1 MIRKILLSLL
11 LLAVLAIG
19 GLFTLLATNSDIII
33 DKFHSYIENNT
44 GAPLV
49 SQTRPVF
56 TLLPNRGL
64 ELGASSWQKPD
75 ESLSISFSRASVL
88 ISSHD
93 LFVGRFSIK
102 NFTDRKSTRL
112 NSSHD

>member
-1 MIRKILLSLL
+1 MIRKILLSLIL
-11 LLAVLAIG
+11 LILLAGG
-19 GLFTLLATNSDIII
+19 GLFALLATNSDIII
-33 DKFHSYIENNT
+33 DKFNSYVESST
-44 GAPLV
+44 GAPLI

-75 ESLSISFSRASVL
+75 GSVSISFSRASVF

-93 LFVGRFSIK
+93 LFVGRFIIK
-102 NFTDRKSTRL
+102 NVPVEDL
-112 NSSHD
+112 